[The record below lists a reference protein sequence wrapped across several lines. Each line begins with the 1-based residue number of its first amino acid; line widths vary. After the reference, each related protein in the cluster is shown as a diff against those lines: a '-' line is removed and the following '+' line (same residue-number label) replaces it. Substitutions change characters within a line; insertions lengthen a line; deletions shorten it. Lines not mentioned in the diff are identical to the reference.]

1 MRRKQSERNSAK
13 TRLRQPSLGALSGTF
28 SSIKTSKM
36 AVRMAETS
44 LLGDPM
50 PLLLVE
56 PSLKTLMHSTS
67 AAAAYPLAQPWP

>member
-1 MRRKQSERNSAK
+1 MRRKQSERNPAK

-44 LLGDPM
+44 LLGDVE
-50 PLLLVE
+50 LCVTGIKERSDGSAFLVGVLE
-56 PSLKTLMHSTS
+56 LE
-67 AAAAYPLAQPWP
+67 